1 MPVSMNR
8 LTCYHSIIASIS
20 FIEGEDQGLIVQANR
35 VNGMLDTQNIRMLLS
50 SDYMSS
56 ESSGE
61 ESDNNVTGYRKPVL
75 KVKKL
80 VWLQRKYRDAFH
92 QIDRVYYQ
100 SHKSSRDKL
109 KQRVQ
114 GDNST
119 REQPPNPHKFAVK
132 FEFSAQDIDS
142 LDISL
147 SASFSS
153 ELNFF

>member
-1 MPVSMNR
+1 
-8 LTCYHSIIASIS
+8 
-20 FIEGEDQGLIVQANR
+20 
-35 VNGMLDTQNIRMLLS
+35 
-50 SDYMSS
+50 MSS

-61 ESDNNVTGYRKPVL
+61 ESDNDVSGYRKPVL

-132 FEFSAQDIDS
+132 FKFRAQDIDS
-142 LDISL
+142 LDTSL

-153 ELNFF
+153 ELNMSTSSESALNSSAEHSPLDSESSPSVTN